1 MGIFKK
7 HITVEELAPEFVTQK
22 EMTTVHKTFIT
33 YIHHIKVFTYWQKEN
48 NINVPIRRVTQ
59 EQIRDFFMY
68 LANERGLDR
77 DTIDKFHIHIKSLF
91 KYALKKGE
99 ITRLPFDLVVFPR
112 KKKDQS
118 ADVIQPEHLK
128 ILLPYIRERDPQLF
142 LACMIEF
149 YCGIRPGREV
159 RLIKVRNFDL
169 TEGVL
174 TIDSTNSKNGK
185 TGRVTMSDDLIQIC
199 RDYGIEGASPDL
211 FVFGK
216 NKHLDTKPLS
226 ENMLRYRFN
235 KYRTKYELSKDVK
248 LYSFKHIGASYLV
261 HSKILDILQLK
272 EHLRHSSLS
281 STEHYVKKV
290 LGEKNDAIK
299 TQSPNPLKDVV

>member
-33 YIHHIKVFTYWQKEN
+33 YIHHIKVFTDWQKEH

-149 YCGIRPGREV
+149 YCFIRPGRELRFLKV
-159 RLIKVRNFDL
+159 GDIYLEDGLIKINQF
-169 TEGVL
+169 
-174 TIDSTNSKNGK
+174 NAKNRK
-185 TGRVTMSDDLIQIC
+185 EQIVTMPQQLIDIC
-199 RDYGIEGASPDL
+199 YEYGIDKADKSL
-211 FVFGK
+211 YIFGPK
-216 NKHLDTKPLS
+216 EKYGTKPIS

-235 KYRTKYELSKDVK
+235 QYKNQLK
-248 LYSFKHIGASYLV
+248 LPNSYKFYSFKHTGASML
-261 HSKILDILQLK
+261 HKSGISMRELMDQ
-272 EHLRHSSLS
+272 LRHTRLS
-281 STEHYVKKV
+281 ATEHYLKKHC
-290 LGEKNDAIK
+290 GIINERIK
-299 TQSPNPLKDVV
+299 FNFPDPLKDVI